1 MSKLILYIF
10 VIPFIIWA
18 LDSVNINVI
27 FKLSKQT
34 NYQARV
40 LYMAVIFS
48 LSYLVVSFLY
58 DFMNVFSNIF

>member
-27 FKLSKQT
+27 FKLSKHT

>member
-10 VIPFIIWA
+10 VIPLVIWA

-27 FKLSKQT
+27 FKFSKNV
-34 NYQARV
+34 NYQSRV
-40 LYMAVIFS
+40 LYMAIIFS

-58 DFMNVFSNIF
+58 DFMNVFSNII

>member
-18 LDSVNINVI
+18 LDSININVI
-27 FKLSKQT
+27 FKLGKHS

-40 LYMAVIFS
+40 LYMAILFS

>member
-18 LDSVNINVI
+18 LDSVNTNVI
-27 FKLSKQT
+27 FKLGKHT
-34 NYQARV
+34 TYQARV

>member
-27 FKLSKQT
+27 FKLGKHT
-34 NYQARV
+34 NYQASV

>member
-27 FKLSKQT
+27 FKLGKHT
-34 NYQARV
+34 KYQARV
-40 LYMAVIFS
+40 LYMAIIFS

>member
-27 FKLSKQT
+27 FKLGKQT

-40 LYMAVIFS
+40 LYMAIIFS

-58 DFMNVFSNIF
+58 DFMKVFSNIF

>member
-27 FKLSKQT
+27 FKLGKQT

-40 LYMAVIFS
+40 LYMAIIFS